1 MKLQK
6 IIKMYTSFE
15 NNMENLLLSM
25 TMKNYYYLQKI
36 DFLS

>member
-1 MKLQK
+1 M
-6 IIKMYTSFE
+6 KMYTSFE
-15 NNMENLLLSM
+15 NNMEILLLSM